1 MRISRCLTAHPYKQ
15 ARETWCRSALADHF
29 TVITYQRL
37 TIKMTGF
44 TKQWFSIF
52 LSVLRKGREHANM
65 KLSGD
70 WKCVGR
76 LNQNSK
82 WSISGLG
89 NKKQTNWPTTTKT
102 TLDTVLQGKVPP
114 ERDLPLDTSPVILRC
129 LYLPGNWRDPKSD
142 WLRVASHK
150 WMSRWKS
157 YPYAQVNSFSNTEK
171 ALEAA
176 VDHKRSALV
185 SDSYG
190 KGKCPTGTGMNGNKV
205 ERTGRALTG
214 SQEGSCTHEAMT
226 LQESCGPV
234 GDHPQGETEV
244 GRCLEDMNCVERLY
258 KLGW

>member
-1 MRISRCLTAHPYKQ
+1 MRISSCLTAHPYKQ
-15 ARETWCRSALADHF
+15 ARETWCRCPLADHF
-29 TVITYQRL
+29 AVITYQRL
-37 TIKMTGF
+37 TTKMTGF
-44 TKQWFSIF
+44 TKQWFNIF
-52 LSVLRKGREHANM
+52 LSVLSKGREHANM

-89 NKKQTNWPTTTKT
+89 NKKQTNRPTTTKT
-102 TLDTVLQGKVPP
+102 TLDAVLQGKVPP

-157 YPYAQVNSFSNTEK
+157 YPYARVNSFSNIEK

-176 VDHKRSALV
+176 VDHKRSVRYQCQTAMVKANALLV
-185 SDSYG
+185 LAWMEIEL
-190 KGKCPTGTGMNGNKV
+190 KGQAGPWQGL
-205 ERTGRALTG
+205 RR
-214 SQEGSCTHEAMT
+214 
-226 LQESCGPV
+226 GPV
-234 GDHPQGETEV
+234 PIRPWHFRRAVDQ
-244 GRCLEDMNCVERLY
+244 LEIIHRE
-258 KLGW
+258 KQK